1 MAVQFTSC
9 PACGA
14 VGEIGSACQFCG
26 TTIVQKEGVIATN
39 SRIVNVRTVS
49 PQEYAN
55 KIAIYRKIESYETY
69 SIVSIGDQVGVINLN
84 GDLVYPLGK
93 HNINYESKMVV
104 KVWLDARILMSAF
117 REEIY
122 LEHEKY
128 VNLET
133 LEESFGM
140 CFVKDKTNPLLL
152 HRLLT
157 PKTWNIENTY
167 TNIKGETHKYDYA
180 TCIYR
185 SNITQRGGIY
195 LFHKDNGCALWISDK
210 GCILENV
217 KSADE
222 PIWKENKSIL
232 PIELMDGRKV
242 EITLTKEIIYSNG
255 EKKSK
260 YFKSDDIYAEWSKK
274 TGFDLPLKTEEPS
287 PEEPSPEVQE
297 KESSF
302 SCIFQVLIML
312 IILLGIAWWKGWI

>member
-93 HNINYESKMVV
+93 HSIYHRSKTVV
-104 KVWLDARILMSAF
+104 RVDHK
-117 REEIY
+117 
-122 LEHEKY
+122 H

-133 LEESFGM
+133 LEESFDYF
-140 CFVKDKTNPLLL
+140 FVKDKSNPQHL
-152 HRLLT
+152 HRLLE
-157 PKTWNIENTY
+157 PKTWKIENTY
-167 TNIKGETHKYDYA
+167 TNIKGETHKYNYA
-180 TCIYR
+180 TCLK
-185 SNITQRGGIY
+185 TEDEGGIY
-195 LFHKDNGCALWISDK
+195 LFHKDNGGTLWLK
-210 GCILENV
+210 RPWRNCILENV
-217 KSADE
+217 KSVNK
-222 PIWKENKSIL
+222 PVKHENQEIL
-232 PIELMDGRKV
+232 PIELINGRKV
-242 EITLTKEIIYSNG
+242 EITLFKKFIGSNG
-255 EKKSK
+255 KEYWKFYESE
-260 YFKSDDIYAEWSKK
+260 DIYEEWSRK

-287 PEEPSPEVQE
+287 PKESSPKELE

>member
-93 HNINYESKMVV
+93 DRIYHSSKTVV
-104 KVWLDARILMSAF
+104 QVG
-117 REEIY
+117 
-122 LEHEKY
+122 HKY

-133 LEESFGM
+133 LEESFDYY
-140 CFVKDKTNPLLL
+140 FVKDKSNPQHL
-152 HRLLT
+152 HRLLE
-157 PKTWNIENTY
+157 PKTWKIENTY
-167 TNIKGETHKYDYA
+167 TNIKGETHKYNYA
-180 TCIYR
+180 TCIKTGFW
-185 SNITQRGGIY
+185 SGIY
-195 LFHKDNGCALWISDK
+195 LFHKDNGGTLWIK
-210 GCILENV
+210 VGYVNCILENV
-217 KSADE
+217 KSADK
-222 PIWKENKSIL
+222 PIWKEKKNIL

-242 EITLTKEIIYSNG
+242 EITLNKTFIDSIGKEKWKG
-255 EKKSK
+255 
-260 YFKSDDIYAEWSKK
+260 SDDIYEEWSRK

-287 PEEPSPEVQE
+287 PKEPSPKEQE

>member
-93 HNINYESKMVV
+93 DRIYHSSKTVV
-104 KVWLDARILMSAF
+104 EVG
-117 REEIY
+117 
-122 LEHEKY
+122 HKY

-133 LEESFGM
+133 LEESFDYF
-140 CFVKDKTNPLLL
+140 FVKDKSNPQHL
-152 HRLLT
+152 HRLLE
-157 PKTWNIENTY
+157 PETWKIENTY
-167 TNIKGETHKYDYA
+167 TNIKGETHKYNYA
-180 TCIYR
+180 TCIETVYEWG
-185 SNITQRGGIY
+185 TY
-195 LFHKDNGCALWISDK
+195 LFHKDNGGTLWIKYLDIN
-210 GCILENV
+210 CILENV
-217 KSADE
+217 KSANK
-222 PIWKENKSIL
+222 PVKHENQKIL
-232 PIELMDGRKV
+232 PIELINGRKV
-242 EITLTKEIIYSNG
+242 EITLFKDSNRNY
-255 EKKSK
+255 KSE
-260 YFKSDDIYAEWSKK
+260 DIYEEWSRK

-287 PEEPSPEVQE
+287 PKEQE